1 MRYQSIPNKLT
12 KPSCM
17 ILQYFM
23 LGALCLAFFIF
34 TTINS
39 TNYYGK
45 DEFRLHNQAL
55 NMKIRLNQF
64 LEAKT
69 LKLENILND
78 EEFLEDEKSKKI
90 FFLETHVNE
99 VRILDNPRQACSV
112 ESAGRFDYLSYRKHS
127 M

>member
-1 MRYQSIPNKLT
+1 
-12 KPSCM
+12 M

-34 TTINS
+34 TTIKL
-39 TNYYGK
+39 TNFYGK
-45 DEFRLHNQAL
+45 ELRLNNQAL

-69 LKLENILND
+69 LKIENILND

-90 FFLETHVNE
+90 FFLETHVDE

-112 ESAGRFDYLSYRKHS
+112 ESAGRFDFLSYRQHS
-127 M
+127 IVISTPGLSPLSIP